1 MGSDV
6 CRDLIDYYKI
16 LFDVPEEELKRE
28 AKISQVLE
36 KINQHD
42 RGRCLLKQSGD
53 LRLWVYI
60 DDKSSGNCVCVV
72 VKPTMTA
79 LEMTQKVLDE
89 KNLCSD
95 FVLHEMV
102 LGGALQRPIHHS
114 EHVLDVTLKWGS
126 WGETDRRDNYLL
138 LKKNILFEEAVKNAK
153 SPWRRAADTAYYSD
167 LKSKSYKKYILNM
180 NNARLSINKTVDL
193 ELASWP
199 IEDLSWYLGSEPK
212 RQAPFSFNMTFILRS
227 DNVIRSKE
235 KRQREILS
243 QFDTIAQK
251 TAKRRIKDG

>member
-1 MGSDV
+1 M
-6 CRDLIDYYKI
+6 
-16 LFDVPEEELKRE
+16 LFFS
-28 AKISQVLE
+28 I
-36 KINQHD
+36 
-42 RGRCLLKQSGD
+42 
-53 LRLWVYI
+53 
-60 DDKSSGNCVCVV
+60 
-72 VKPTMTA
+72 
-79 LEMTQKVLDE
+79 
-89 KNLCSD
+89 
-95 FVLHEMV
+95 
-102 LGGALQRPIHHS
+102 
-114 EHVLDVTLKWGS
+114 DVTLKWGS

-153 SPWRRAADTAYYSD
+153 SPWRMAADTAYYSD

-235 KRQREILS
+235 RPHFGRTISFESRESYIKW
-243 QFDTIAQK
+243 IAAMMVAEHANDFLNNVITDSGASEEK
-251 TAKRRIKDG
+251 LLLID

>member
-1 MGSDV
+1 MG
-6 CRDLIDYYKI
+6 
-16 LFDVPEEELKRE
+16 
-28 AKISQVLE
+28 
-36 KINQHD
+36 
-42 RGRCLLKQSGD
+42 
-53 LRLWVYI
+53 
-60 DDKSSGNCVCVV
+60 
-72 VKPTMTA
+72 
-79 LEMTQKVLDE
+79 
-89 KNLCSD
+89 
-95 FVLHEMV
+95 
-102 LGGALQRPIHHS
+102 

-153 SPWRRAADTAYYSD
+153 SPWRMAADTAYYSD
-167 LKSKSYKKYILNM
+167 LKSKSYKKYVLNM

-235 KRQREILS
+235 SYIKW
-243 QFDTIAQK
+243 IAAMMVAEHANDFLNNVIN
-251 TAKRRIKDG
+251 TDSGAS